1 MFESLYDILGVDA
14 GYVAMCI
21 PTAIIAVNFL
31 KDVVELKGK
40 KQLLIGTGVIS
51 FGFGLNALPDPLGFF
66 FTSVAVFV
74 GAVGLWKTGKKFAH
88 KMGTPSAK
96 EPD

>member
-1 MFESLYDILGVDA
+1 MFETLYDTLGVDA

-21 PTAIIAVNFL
+21 PTVIIAVNFL
-31 KDVVELKGK
+31 KDIVELKGK

-51 FGFGLNALPDPLGFF
+51 LGFGLNALPDPLGFF
-66 FTSVAVFV
+66 FTSAAVFI
-74 GAVGLWKTGKKFAH
+74 GAVGLWKTGKRFAH
-88 KMGTPSAK
+88 KVGTLSSK